1 MIDRKLAE
9 TIPDDVPGRALSDA
23 GLLGQIAQ
31 PTLEI
36 VEHSEVGDALE
47 ELARTSAQSWGGPSA
62 APIRLLPPVLASSE
76 MPDVVDEPRAVPLGL
91 RQDTMD
97 PAFWDFT
104 DGDQH
109 LLVLGDAKC
118 GKTSALRTIAEAL
131 IARYTP
137 EELAI
142 AVIDPRGLVPE
153 VIPEEYL
160 AAHATASRQAS
171 GLASSIAVEME
182 RRPTRTAEENKKAPM
197 VVLLVDDHD
206 IVSAGGEEPL
216 APLMPHLPSARD
228 LGLHI
233 VLTRPV
239 SGASRA
245 MYYPVVLALRE
256 TGGAT
261 LLMSGDRAEGPV
273 LPRIYPERM
282 PPGRGRYVRRGERP
296 YVMQV
301 ALTAADLAKR
311 ERS

>member
-1 MIDRKLAE
+1 
-9 TIPDDVPGRALSDA
+9 
-23 GLLGQIAQ
+23 
-31 PTLEI
+31 
-36 VEHSEVGDALE
+36 
-47 ELARTSAQSWGGPSA
+47 
-62 APIRLLPPVLASSE
+62 
-76 MPDVVDEPRAVPLGL
+76 
-91 RQDTMD
+91 
-97 PAFWDFT
+97 
-104 DGDQH
+104 
-109 LLVLGDAKC
+109 
-118 GKTSALRTIAEAL
+118 
-131 IARYTP
+131 
-137 EELAI
+137 
-142 AVIDPRGLVPE
+142 
-153 VIPEEYL
+153 
-160 AAHATASRQAS
+160 
-171 GLASSIAVEME
+171 
-182 RRPTRTAEENKKAPM
+182 M